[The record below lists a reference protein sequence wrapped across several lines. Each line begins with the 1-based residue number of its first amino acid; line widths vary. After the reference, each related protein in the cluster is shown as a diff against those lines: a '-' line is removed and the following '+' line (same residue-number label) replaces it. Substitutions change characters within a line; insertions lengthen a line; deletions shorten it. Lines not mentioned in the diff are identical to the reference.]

1 MQPPGEDDPA
11 RFQDI
16 NPRLREEVSR
26 LLEHAFQREAGRI
39 PDEME
44 IRQLETLAGEAERKA
59 ESAERLSEEAL
70 QAAVRAS
77 ELYAATHALDDLEA
91 VQRWEAEAASYRR
104 EAESYQLEAEHLR
117 RYLPG

>member
-1 MQPPGEDDPA
+1 MTIPGEDEPTH
-11 RFQDI
+11 FQDI
-16 NPRLREEVSR
+16 NPRLREEVGR
-26 LLEHAFQREAGRI
+26 LLERAFQREEGRI

-44 IRQLETLAGEAERKA
+44 IRQLETLAGEAERQA
-59 ESAERLSEEAL
+59 ESAERLAEEAL
-70 QAAVRAS
+70 QAARLAS
-77 ELYAATHALDDLEA
+77 AEYAATHALDDLEA